1 MCKFIKNGNNYIII
15 LNEKET
21 GTFLM
26 KTIDKFGNQRCK
38 LKLKKINGD
47 SLIVNVVEIIDSKKF
62 RIDTDLLYHAS
73 FIYDE
78 SNKIIKDSTTSWKN
92 NIFVYGQEV
101 DDYNVYNQTNL
112 STLTTIALKDLDS
125 NLQETNNEIQK
136 LKQDNISLNSRLDKL
151 EQILRGRDR
160 ILNKT

>member
-1 MCKFIKNGNNYIII
+1 MCKFIKNGNNYVIM

-21 GTFLM
+21 DSLIM
-26 KTIDKFGNQRCK
+26 KTIDQFGNQRCK

-62 RIDTDLLYHAS
+62 RIDTDLKYHTS

-78 SNKIIKDSTTSWKN
+78 SDKIIKDNTTNWNN

-112 STLTTIALKDLDS
+112 STLTTIAVKDLDN
-125 NLQETNNEIQK
+125 NLQETNNEIEK
-136 LKQDNISLNSRLDKL
+136 LKKDNISLNSRINKL
-151 EQILRGRDR
+151 EQLLRGRNQ